1 MLAGTVFN
9 TLISTLQNNPTL
21 SGYVKQVFKGM
32 RYNIEP
38 DSMPCIMCD
47 VSGNFITEQDMNDYQ
62 KVYLNVELAAFVP
75 VNDPEY
81 AIVGD
86 NTKGHKGMLD
96 FENDIRACLSASY
109 TLGNICHD
117 VKMNATDFLEVDF
130 KGILS
135 RAFHI

>member
-75 VNDPEY
+75 LLQV
-81 AIVGD
+81 
-86 NTKGHKGMLD
+86 
-96 FENDIRACLSASY
+96 RASY
-109 TLGNICHD
+109 YQRPIKIHSTKISIFLD
-117 VKMNATDFLEVDF
+117 V
-130 KGILS
+130 
-135 RAFHI
+135 